1 MIRTLR
7 HGLAFA
13 ARLRSDRSGATAV
26 EFALVAIPFL
36 MLIFAIIEL
45 GLVFL
50 VELPEADS
58 PQGHRVLQAL
68 GVIRQRG
75 LARLVLLRPRIG
87 NADTAPPPGAPWH
100 FDASA
105 DSLEA
110 AVAWVD
116 PKAR

>member
-1 MIRTLR
+1 MSPSAPFPRR
-7 HGLAFA
+7 PA
-13 ARLRSDRSGATAV
+13 AAEDGRKG
-26 EFALVAIPFL
+26 
-36 MLIFAIIEL
+36 
-45 GLVFL
+45 
-50 VELPEADS
+50 
-58 PQGHRVLQAL
+58 Q
-68 GVIRQRG
+68 IRQRG